1 MINALT
7 FEEIL
12 KNMPMHYNF
21 YVRGIFN
28 AMTPDFMRPTDK
40 AITEQNI
47 SGESVEFL
55 RGLVYAMY
63 PDIDSMPDGLVG
75 SFGYNE
81 VNKKYNL
88 GNVFKKA
95 GGFSVENLPEQ
106 YKMALGNIT
115 VVKENGR
122 PVIKD
127 TYDFPTPGNWK
138 EFSDVVTPSD
148 YAGAI
153 KDRPDLGVYFG
164 ARFVAERVMGD
175 DQDDNLRVSITLPE
189 QPMTID
195 VDYDDDIP
203 AGAEEMVLRG
213 PMTNKRK
220 ELWDKFT
227 SMLGEAATQLNPV
240 SEAKADQLDADVVE
254 YVEALGEGP
263 LTPDMYKRYEARLA
277 QSAGGV
283 RVFDPAEMMGMTKG
297 STRQ

>member
-1 MINALT
+1 MINAIT

-28 AMTPDFMRPTDK
+28 AMTPDFMRPTDR

-63 PDIDSMPDGLVG
+63 PDIDSMPDGPVG
-75 SFGYNE
+75 SFGYEE
-81 VNKKYNL
+81 VNQKYNL
-88 GNVFKKA
+88 SNVFRKA
-95 GGFSVENLPEQ
+95 GGFSVEGLPEQ
-106 YKMALGNIT
+106 YKMALGKVA

-127 TYDFPTPGNWK
+127 TYNFPTPGNWQ

-153 KDRPDLGVYFG
+153 ADRPDLGVYFG
-164 ARFVAERVMGD
+164 ARFVGERVMGD
-175 DQDDNLRVSITLPE
+175 DQDDNLRVAITLPE

-220 ELWDKFT
+220 ELWDTFTNMFSSQAQAAGLET
-227 SMLGEAATQLNPV
+227 SMPTPTPKPSMVERRMDATANQDFSN
-240 SEAKADQLDADVVE
+240 
-254 YVEALGEGP
+254 
-263 LTPDMYKRYEARLA
+263 
-277 QSAGGV
+277 
-283 RVFDPAEMMGMTKG
+283 EMA
-297 STRQ
+297 